1 MRPSNGLVGAVVAVI
16 AGLEL
21 ISRSRRSKRL
31 TWPLLGLFGMEEM
44 GMVLFTGVESLPR
57 SRMSSKTFDP
67 PPPPGGAGVELL
79 PMIETPRP
87 RSSSPMR
94 DGPPFNTSP
103 LASDSMAFGRL
114 TKVSLSM
121 GGMGSEK
128 YISKVKNSFHG
139 NFLKVYL
146 PSRADLMLSKL
157 LNNCVNSMPL
167 CCKSISM

>member
-1 MRPSNGLVGAVVAVI
+1 MRPSNKLVGA
-16 AGLEL
+16 GLQ
-21 ISRSRRSKRL
+21 SPRRSKRL
-31 TWPLLGLFGMEEM
+31 SWPLVGLFGMEEM
-44 GMVLFTGVESLPR
+44 GMVLFTGAESLPR

-121 GGMGSEK
+121 GGMGSE
-128 YISKVKNSFHG
+128 
-139 NFLKVYL
+139 
-146 PSRADLMLSKL
+146 
-157 LNNCVNSMPL
+157 
-167 CCKSISM
+167 